1 MIWRSLTG
9 ILVSLI
15 NASAKMLPFNKIFLL
30 SFLVTSQAPH
40 KNISDFYSSGC
51 IFPKISILY
60 K

>member
-15 NASAKMLPFNKIFLL
+15 NASAKMLSFNKIFLL
-30 SFLVTSQAPH
+30 SFLVSSQAPQ